1 MTAATS
7 ARPSP
12 GTAFAASAQA
22 AWAGVQDQLPGKEW
36 MTPVRAEAL
45 ARIGRDGAPGRRQEW
60 WKYADFAAMRA
71 ELPAAVKSGS
81 PVSLPRP
88 AWIAGQVALEA
99 EIGQGM
105 VVRLPSADR
114 LPDGFEVMRLSDA
127 LAVPSLWLR
136 PWLTPSQSFI
146 DNLNLAFAADG
157 LLVRVGRATAID
169 TPLIV
174 HAHSRLAGAMAHDRG
189 VVVLEDGARLT
200 LVEVID
206 HAGTGNS
213 LTTSRLNVSLGEGA
227 ELVHLRVARAGAGLV
242 RLQDDRIELA
252 KDATYRLVTL
262 ATGGHLHRGQA
273 EVLIAGEG
281 ASCEISSAF
290 AARDDEVIDLS
301 VEIDH
306 QAPGARSRLLSRGTA
321 SRGGRGVVQGRVK
334 VGQAAQRTDSHQL
347 ARGLLLGEGGE
358 IFHRPELEIYADDV
372 KCGHGAATGALD
384 ANQMFYLQSRGI
396 EEAEA
401 RRMLL
406 AAYFAQVIETVP
418 ASLAD
423 PVARWVEANLL
434 GEGAAA

>member
-12 GTAFAASAQA
+12 GVAFAASAEA
-22 AWAGVQDQLPGKEW
+22 AWSSVQGQLPGRDW
-36 MTPVRAEAL
+36 MTPVRSEAL
-45 ARIGRDGAPGRRQEW
+45 SRVVRDGMPGRRQEW
-60 WKYADFAAMRA
+60 WKYADLAAMRA
-71 ELPAAVKSGS
+71 VLPAVVKAGT
-81 PVSLPRP
+81 VSLPKP
-88 AWIAGQVALEA
+88 AWLDQQHALEA

-105 VVRLPSADR
+105 VVRLPAAER
-114 LPDGFEVMRLSDA
+114 LPDAVEVMRLSDA

-136 PWLTPSQSFI
+136 PWLSPSQSFV

-157 LLVRVGRATAID
+157 LLVRVGREAVMSA
-169 TPLIV
+169 PLIV
-174 HAHSRLAGAMAHDRG
+174 HSHSRLTGAMAHDRG

-206 HAGTGNS
+206 HAGTDGS
-213 LTTSRLNVSLGEGA
+213 LATSRLNIALGEGA
-227 ELVHLRVARAGAGLV
+227 ELVHLRLARTGAGLV
-242 RLQDDRIELA
+242 RLQDDRVELA
-252 KDATYRLVTL
+252 KGARYQLVTL
-262 ATGGHLHRGQA
+262 ATGGQLHRSQI
-273 EVLIAGEG
+273 EVVIAGED
-281 ASCEISSAF
+281 ASSEIAAAF
-290 AARDDEVIDLS
+290 AARNGEVLDLS

-334 VGQAAQRTDSHQL
+334 VEQAAQRTDSHQL
-347 ARGLLLGEGGE
+347 ARGLLHGEGGE

-406 AAYFAQVIETVP
+406 AAFFAQVIETVP
-418 ASLAD
+418 ASLAG
-423 PVARWVEANLL
+423 PAAHWLEANLL
-434 GEGAAA
+434 GEGGLS